1 MQLYIN
7 TKGTYVHIKDQ
18 MFEIKRKDE
27 NNEMIKH
34 HFSAKK
40 VTSIILNEG
49 VALSSDAVKLAVMN
63 NIDIVFVE
71 WDGRPIGRVWHS
83 KLGSTTLIR
92 KKQLEA
98 SLNKEGLKSTKEWIS
113 TKIENE
119 INFIKWLKKH
129 RTNENEYLDDKIEK
143 MQALNISLS
152 QLEGNSVKDVAETI
166 RGLEGTSG
174 RLFFETL
181 SYVLPKQYQ
190 FAGRSSR
197 PAKDPF
203 NAFLNYAFGI
213 LYGKIEKSL
222 ILAGLDPYL
231 GYLHRDD
238 YNQLS
243 FVFDFIEPYRIYATE
258 VVFKLFSGKKV
269 KQSQTDEI
277 TNGYS
282 LNKEGKELLVQA
294 FNNFF
299 DVETIRYKGRNQT
312 RSNAILADARSYAN
326 SLIKKESVSGENTDD
341 IDKIFNL

>member
-7 TKGTYVHIKDQ
+7 TKGAYVHIKDQ
-18 MFEIKRKDE
+18 MFEIRIKNG
-27 NNEMIKH
+27 NNEVVKH

-40 VTSIILNEG
+40 IQSIVMSEG
-49 VALSSDAVKLAVMN
+49 IALSTDAVSLSVKN

-92 KKQLEA
+92 KEQLKA
-98 SLNKEGLKSTKEWIS
+98 SISKDGLNAVKNWIT
-113 TKIENE
+113 TKIDNE

-129 RTNENEYLDDKIEK
+129 RQKEVEFLDDKIEK
-143 MQALNISLS
+143 MQALNISIS
-152 QLEGNSVKDVAETI
+152 QLEAETVKDVADII

-181 SYVLPKQYQ
+181 NYVLPKNYQ
-190 FAGRSSR
+190 FNGRSSR

-213 LYGKIEKSL
+213 LYSKIEKSL

-231 GYLHRDD
+231 GFLHRDD

-243 FVFDFIEPYRIYATE
+243 FVFDFIEPYRIYAIE

-269 KQSQTDEI
+269 RQSHTDEI
-277 TNGYS
+277 TNGFS
-282 LNKEGKELLVQA
+282 LNKEGKELLVGA

-326 SLIKKESVSGENTDD
+326 SLIKNNTSDEKTDD

>member
-63 NIDIVFVE
+63 NIDIVFVN

-92 KKQLEA
+92 KEQLKA
-98 SLNKEGLKSTKEWIS
+98 SLNKDGLNAVKNWIS
-113 TKIENE
+113 TKIDNE

-129 RTNENEYLDDKIEK
+129 RQKEVEFFDDKIEK

-152 QLEGNSVKDVAETI
+152 QLQADSVKKVADVI

-181 SYVLPKQYQ
+181 SYVLPKNYK
-190 FAGRSSR
+190 FSGRSSR

-213 LYGKIEKSL
+213 LYSKIEKSL

-243 FVFDFIEPYRIYATE
+243 FVFDFIEPYRIYATK

-269 KQSQTDEI
+269 KQSHTDKI
-277 TNGYS
+277 KNGYS
-282 LNKEGKELLVQA
+282 LNKKGKELLVEA

-299 DVETIRYKGRNQT
+299 DVDTIRYKGRNQT
-312 RSNAILADARSYAN
+312 RSNAILADARGYAN
-326 SLIKKESVSGENTDD
+326 SLIKNNISNEKTND